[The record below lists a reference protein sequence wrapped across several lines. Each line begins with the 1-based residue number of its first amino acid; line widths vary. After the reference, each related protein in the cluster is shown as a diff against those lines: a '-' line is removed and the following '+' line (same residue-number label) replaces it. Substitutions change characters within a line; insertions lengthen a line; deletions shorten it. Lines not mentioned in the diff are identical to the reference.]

1 MYSEAT
7 LSLMAQLERLGKY
20 CRRQLF
26 SDSDGPNALAS
37 YGMLFQEM
45 GEGGRIRMSDASRSL
60 MVSRPA
66 ATQAVRRLVDQG
78 LVERVGGVSDRREV
92 YIQPTEKGR
101 RLFARELQRNL
112 ELAER
117 VVNRMG
123 EPNARQLAALVD
135 QLFEALERGTEEN

>member
-1 MYSEAT
+1 M
-7 LSLMAQLERLGKY
+7 
-20 CRRQLF
+20 
-26 SDSDGPNALAS
+26 
-37 YGMLFQEM
+37 
-45 GEGGRIRMSDASRSL
+45 
-60 MVSRPA
+60 
-66 ATQAVRRLVDQG
+66 
-78 LVERVGGVSDRREV
+78 

-135 QLFEALERGTEEN
+135 QLFEALERETEEN